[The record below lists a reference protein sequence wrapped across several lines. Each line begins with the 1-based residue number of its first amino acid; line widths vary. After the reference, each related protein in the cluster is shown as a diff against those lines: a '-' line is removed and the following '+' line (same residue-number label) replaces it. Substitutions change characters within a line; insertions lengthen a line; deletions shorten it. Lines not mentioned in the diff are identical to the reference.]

1 MFDWQTDMIVRYAQ
15 QMEIQF
21 EDGEM
26 SCDAKRG
33 DWVQVRQVVLEPGQ
47 RAPQVPRD
55 TSHVPLIRLV
65 KGFLAQDA
73 NLGDTVAITT
83 VIGRTIGG
91 ELVAVNPQ
99 YEHSFGAPPAGFM
112 RIGSKLR
119 RILGDAK

>member
-15 QMEIQF
+15 QMEMQF
-21 EDGEM
+21 KDDEM
-26 SCDAKRG
+26 SYDARRG
-33 DWVQVRQVVLEPGQ
+33 DWVQVRQVILKPGQ
-47 RAPQVPRD
+47 RAPQVPED
-55 TSHVPLIRLV
+55 TSQVPLIRLV

-73 NLGDTVAITT
+73 NLGDTATITT

-91 ELVAVNPQ
+91 ELVAVNPH

-112 RIGSKLR
+112 RIGSELR